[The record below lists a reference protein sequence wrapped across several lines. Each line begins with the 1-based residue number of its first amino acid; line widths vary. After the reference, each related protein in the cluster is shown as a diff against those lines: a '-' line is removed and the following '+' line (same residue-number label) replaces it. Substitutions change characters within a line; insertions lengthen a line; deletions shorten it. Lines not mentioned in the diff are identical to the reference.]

1 MKTETT
7 RMLEGWKNEPLQPM
21 EGINI
26 SKEYSYE
33 NNSIELDW
41 FLNYKVDGLEHVIN
55 YALKNLPDDIDS
67 LILHIEIVENND
79 LVKLIQKH

>member
-1 MKTETT
+1 
-7 RMLEGWKNEPLQPM
+7 MLEGWKNEPLQPM